1 MNKPINDGGPAFPQQ
16 AFINTNGQV
25 VTADD
30 YFPDASGMSL
40 RDWFA
45 GQASEEDIE
54 YHMKNG
60 KAAIKGTDEDDGY
73 GPDYTYPTRESARYA
88 YADAMLAARQVKED
102 AP

>member
-1 MNKPINDGGPAFPQQ
+1 MSDSITDGGPAFPQQ

-45 GQASEEDIE
+45 GMALQGIASIKEDRPTVLRASTIALDC
-54 YHMKNG
+54 YH
-60 KAAIKGTDEDDGY
+60 I
-73 GPDYTYPTRESARYA
+73 
-88 YADAMLAARQVKED
+88 ADAMLVARQAKEES
-102 AP
+102 P

>member
-1 MNKPINDGGPAFPQQ
+1 MSNPINDGGPAFPQQ

-25 VTADD
+25 VTPSD

-45 GQASEEDIE
+45 GMALQGLVSSAGAGIFTAGEVPRYEIAS
-54 YHMKNG
+54 YSYK
-60 KAAIKGTDEDDGY
+60 
-73 GPDYTYPTRESARYA
+73 
-88 YADAMLAARQVKED
+88 YADAMIAAREAKEE